1 MSEPLRVGVI
11 GVGRIGAHHT
21 RIAGNTPTVRLVGV
35 AERDASRRR
44 WVEDR
49 LHVPAVT
56 DYQELLPQVDAV
68 VVAVP
73 ATQHAAV
80 TCACLESGKHCLVEK
95 PFGVSMEDGLHMV
108 ETAARSGVVLQVGY
122 VEQFNPA
129 VIALLQAVSGQP
141 VRVIETQ
148 RLSPYE
154 DREWDIDVVLDLMV
168 HDLSL
173 LLGLT
178 QAAVV
183 DVQAVGKSYQ
193 SRHVDYAAAQL
204 RFADGTLARCSASRV
219 TPQRVREVTVTTLD
233 SFVRLDG
240 IERKISA
247 SRHTIATRE
256 DVAYK
261 QRTLLETLWIPY
273 VEPLQVQFDDFV
285 TCVREGRIPKVDG
298 RHGLKV
304 LQLARRIQ
312 QEIAAIS

>member
-11 GVGRIGAHHT
+11 GVGRIGVHHT

-56 DYQELLPQVDAV
+56 DYRELLPQVDAV

-73 ATQHAAV
+73 PTQHAAV

-95 PFGVSMEDGLHMV
+95 PFGVSVEDGLHMI
-108 ETAARSGVVLQVGY
+108 ETAARAGVVLQVGY

-129 VIALLQAVSGQP
+129 VAALLQAVSGQP
-141 VRVIETQ
+141 VRVVEMQ

-154 DREWDIDVVLDLMV
+154 ERDWDIDVVLDLMV

-178 QAAVV
+178 QSPVAE
-183 DVQAVGKSYQ
+183 VQAIGKSYQ
-193 SRHVDYAAAQL
+193 SRYVDYASTNL

-219 TPQRVREVTVTTLD
+219 TPLKVREVAVTTSD
-233 SFVRLDG
+233 SFLRLDG
-240 IERKISA
+240 IERKVVA
-247 SRHTIATRE
+247 SRHTTTTRE
-256 DVAYK
+256 DVAYR
-261 QRTLLETLWIPY
+261 QQTLSETLWIPY
-273 VEPLQVQFDDFV
+273 VEPLQAQFDDFV
-285 TCVREGRIPKVDG
+285 ACIRKGNPPRVDG
-298 RHGLKV
+298 RHGLEV
-304 LQLARRIQ
+304 LNLVRRIQ
-312 QEIAAIS
+312 ENIAAAR